1 MASCQGFKF
10 VFKII
15 RKITKDIFAF
25 LRCKE
30 ILKRLVV
37 KVCTELQFVGNTNS
51 QNRAVLVVVPE
62 ETSCVHVPNLRTS
75 LGFNEQNKHLSIFL
89 AAREPSCTISCYKV
103 VTFALRF
110 RHDDCLHMKTLL
122 SLFFIS
128 FSFLVFAQKKATV
141 SGYITDARSGE
152 ALGIARI
159 FVKELKTG
167 TVVNNYGF
175 YSLTLPVGI
184 YQIEYRCDGFTTVEK
199 TIDLQANQTISLE
212 LEMAVQEIKDI
223 RVSGKRSDNVNSAKL
238 GQMELKM
245 DQVKTLPA
253 FMGEVD
259 VVKTLQLLPGVS
271 SVSEGGQGFYVRGGG
286 PDQNLVLLD
295 EGVVYNAAHLFGFF
309 SVFNADAIN
318 SVNLIKGGMPA
329 NYGGRLSSVL
339 EVNMNEG
346 NLKKFK
352 VKGGIGAISSRLT
365 VEGPLKKDRGSFMV
379 SARRT
384 YIDLLVKAALPDTS
398 PFAGSGYFF
407 YDLNAKFNYKLTDK
421 DRIYLSA
428 YYGKDIFSFKDNNG
442 GFQVEM
448 PWGNGIAA
456 LRWNHLFS
464 SKLFMNTT
472 LSVSDYD
479 FEFAST
485 QDEFRIALTSGI
497 RDYTAKVDFSYF
509 PNPKHRIK
517 WGAAY
522 IYHDFTPTSL
532 SAQNDTIVFNTGS
545 AQHLYSHETAVYALD
560 EFDVNDV
567 LRINAGL
574 RYSTFTH
581 VGPFDRYIKGDGIST
596 LDSVVSYDRS
606 DVIAFYH
613 GLEPRISFRYLLPDN
628 SSIKGGYAYNYQYVH
643 LVTLSAVSLPTDIW
657 FPSTDKAKPEQGFQ
671 TSLGYFRNFAKDR
684 YEASL
689 EVYYK
694 GMKNLIEFQEGALPG
709 DNVNDNTDN
718 LLVYG
723 DGWAYGAEFFLKK
736 TEGAFTGW
744 IGYTWA
750 KTERRFPDINE
761 GNIYPAKYDR
771 RHDLNLVGMYK
782 LNDTWT
788 FGASFIYAT
797 GNTLTL
803 PASWYVQDQNLLFQY
818 GPRNSTRM
826 APYHRLDLSATR
838 YGKAYKTKTDP
849 ATGQDIQV
857 KKAYRSNW
865 SFSVYNVY
873 NRLNPFF
880 LYVDNDGDFMSGNFS
895 LSVKQVSLFPIIPSV
910 TWNFEF

>member
-1 MASCQGFKF
+1 
-10 VFKII
+10 
-15 RKITKDIFAF
+15 
-25 LRCKE
+25 
-30 ILKRLVV
+30 
-37 KVCTELQFVGNTNS
+37 
-51 QNRAVLVVVPE
+51 
-62 ETSCVHVPNLRTS
+62 
-75 LGFNEQNKHLSIFL
+75 
-89 AAREPSCTISCYKV
+89 
-103 VTFALRF
+103 
-110 RHDDCLHMKTLL
+110 
-122 SLFFIS
+122 
-128 FSFLVFAQKKATV
+128 
-141 SGYITDARSGE
+141 
-152 ALGIARI
+152 
-159 FVKELKTG
+159 
-167 TVVNNYGF
+167 
-175 YSLTLPVGI
+175 
-184 YQIEYRCDGFTTVEK
+184 
-199 TIDLQANQTISLE
+199 
-212 LEMAVQEIKDI
+212 
-223 RVSGKRSDNVNSAKL
+223 
-238 GQMELKM
+238 
-245 DQVKTLPA
+245 
-253 FMGEVD
+253 
-259 VVKTLQLLPGVS
+259 
-271 SVSEGGQGFYVRGGG
+271 
-286 PDQNLVLLD
+286 
-295 EGVVYNAAHLFGFF
+295 
-309 SVFNADAIN
+309 
-318 SVNLIKGGMPA
+318 
-329 NYGGRLSSVL
+329 
-339 EVNMNEG
+339 
-346 NLKKFK
+346 
-352 VKGGIGAISSRLT
+352 
-365 VEGPLKKDRGSFMV
+365 
-379 SARRT
+379 
-384 YIDLLVKAALPDTS
+384 
-398 PFAGSGYFF
+398 
-407 YDLNAKFNYKLTDK
+407 
-421 DRIYLSA
+421 
-428 YYGKDIFSFKDNNG
+428 
-442 GFQVEM
+442 M

-456 LRWNHLFS
+456 LRWNHLFT
-464 SKLFMNTT
+464 SKLFLNTT

-509 PNPKHRIK
+509 PSPKHRIK

-532 SAQNDTIVFNTGS
+532 SAQNDTIVFNTGVV
-545 AQHLYSHETAVYALD
+545 QHLYSHETAVYAPD
-560 EFDVNDV
+560 EFDVNEA
-567 LRINAGL
+567 LRINVGL

-596 LDSVVSYDRS
+596 LDSVVSYDRG
-606 DVIAFYH
+606 DIIAFYQ
-613 GLEPRISFRYLLPDN
+613 GLEPRLSFRYLLPDN

-671 TSLGYFRNFAKDR
+671 TSLGYFRNFDKDR
-684 YEASL
+684 YEASV

-736 TEGAFTGW
+736 AEGAFTGW

-761 GNIYPAKYDR
+761 GNSYPAKYDR
-771 RHDLNLVGMYK
+771 RHDFNLVGMYK

-788 FGASFIYAT
+788 FSASFIYAT

-865 SFSVYNVY
+865 SFSIYNVY

-880 LYVDNDGDFMSGNFS
+880 LYVDNNGDFMSGNFS
-895 LSVKQVSLFPIIPSV
+895 LSIKQVSLFPIIPSV